1 MTYIKVEGHDNLVRD
16 KTTNAII
23 NTNESDYQTY
33 LKLKQKKEK
42 SNNKITDIENELNAI
57 KSDIGEIKKM
67 LEIILK

>member
-23 NTNESDYQTY
+23 NTNKSDYQTY
-33 LKLKQKKEK
+33 LKLKQEKEK
-42 SNNKITDIENELNAI
+42 SNSKITDIENELNAI

>member
-16 KTTNAII
+16 KTTTAII
-23 NTNESDYQTY
+23 NTNESEYQTY
-33 LKLKQKKEK
+33 LKLKQEKQK
-42 SNNKITDIENELNAI
+42 SNNKINDIENELNII

>member
-33 LKLKQKKEK
+33 LKLKQEKEK

>member
-1 MTYIKVEGHDNLVRD
+1 MTYIKVEGYDNLVRD
-16 KTTNAII
+16 ETTNAII
-23 NTNESDYQTY
+23 NTNESDYQIY
-33 LKLKQKKEK
+33 LKLKQEKEK

>member
-16 KTTNAII
+16 KTTNAIV

-33 LKLKQKKEK
+33 IKLKQEKEK
-42 SNNKITDIENELNAI
+42 SNNKITDIENELNVI

>member
-1 MTYIKVEGHDNLVRD
+1 MTYIKVEGYDNLVRD

-23 NTNESDYQTY
+23 NTNKSDYQTY
-33 LKLKQKKEK
+33 LKLKQEKEE
-42 SNNKITDIENELNAI
+42 SNNKIIDIENELNTI